1 MIKYRKYFLVHNLLA
16 KFKNEFKNLLKIGL
30 PIFGSQVSYVFMG
43 TTDTLVAGRASST
56 DLAALAIG
64 SAFTHPIWLLES

>member
-64 SAFTHPIWLLES
+64 SLLHILFGFL